1 MDDQTPAEPQDTERT
16 EAASEPQESSEIL
29 ASEETQEPVVDAAP
43 EPTEPAAE
51 AEEPVADAAPEP
63 TDPAAEPLDA
73 PSAAEPEAAPA
84 PQAPEGF
91 GAILAQFE
99 QSTATEKK
107 NDPQVGGKVSGTV
120 ISIGEDTTLVD
131 IGTKSEAVIPT
142 ADLRDKEGNVTVE
155 IGAKLEATVA
165 GRDPETNALL
175 LKRKISKN
183 AAQAEAAGEIRRAFE
198 TQMTLEGRITG
209 LNKGGLEVD
218 VAGVRCFCPIS
229 QIENRFVEDASPYV
243 GQTLTFRVLRF
254 EEPTGSNR
262 RPNIVLS
269 RRSLLQEEADVRT
282 TEVRATLSIG
292 TVITGH
298 VTSLTTYGA
307 FVDLGG
313 VEGLLHVS
321 EIGHSRLAKPED
333 ALAVGQEVEVQIIR
347 IERAADDK
355 RGERISLSRKALER
369 DPWRD
374 APGRFPERSIVHGKV
389 VRLETFGAFV
399 ELEPGLDGLLHISE
413 IGNSSGRRLQHA
425 REALS
430 VGQELSVR
438 VLGVDTARHR
448 ISLGLGDGSEDHH
461 DDDLPEPPRA
471 APAGTFGSLGDFF
484 KGRR

>member
-1 MDDQTPAEPQDTERT
+1 MDDQTPREPQETEQT
-16 EAASEPQESSEIL
+16 PVSPEAQESSEIL
-29 ASEETQEPVVDAAP
+29 ASDEPQETVEEPAP
-43 EPTEPAAE
+43 EPNTDTPEPAVE
-51 AEEPVADAAPEP
+51 D
-63 TDPAAEPLDA
+63 
-73 PSAAEPEAAPA
+73 PSAEEPEAAAAPEAPEAAVAPA
-84 PQAPEGF
+84 APEGF

-243 GQTLTFRVLRF
+243 GQTLIFRVLRF

-269 RRSLLQEEADVRT
+269 RRSLLQEEADVRAA
-282 TEVRATLSIG
+282 EVRATLSIG

-321 EIGHSRLAKPED
+321 EIGHSRLARPED

-448 ISLGLGDGSEDHH
+448 ISLGLGDGSESHP

>member
-1 MDDQTPAEPQDTERT
+1 MDDQTPE
-16 EAASEPQESSEIL
+16 EPQETHETPAPEIAQESEQI
-29 ASEETQEPVVDAAP
+29 QAAP
-43 EPTEPAAE
+43 EPQ
-51 AEEPVADAAPEP
+51 EPVADPAPDSPQETPEIQAVAEPEEPVSASAPEP
-63 TDPAAEPLDA
+63 
-73 PSAAEPEAAPA
+73 
-84 PQAPEGF
+84 PQEF
-91 GAILAQFE
+91 GDILAQFE
-99 QSTATEKK
+99 QATQTTERKK
-107 NDPQVGGKVSGTV
+107 DPEVGGKVSGTV
-120 ISIGEDTTLVD
+120 ISIGEETTLVD

-142 ADLRDKEGNVTVE
+142 ADLRDKEGNVTVAV
-155 IGAKLEATVA
+155 GARLEATVA
-165 GRDPETNALL
+165 SRDPETNTLL
-175 LKRKISKN
+175 LKRKLSKN
-183 AAQAEAAGEIRRAFE
+183 AVQAEAAAEIRRAFE
-198 TQMTLEGRITG
+198 TQITLDGRITG

-243 GQTLTFRVLRF
+243 GQTLAFRVLRF
-254 EEPTGSNR
+254 EEATGGNR

-269 RRSLLQEEADVRT
+269 RRSLLQEVADVRAA
-282 TEVRATLSIG
+282 EVRATLSIG
-292 TVITGH
+292 TVINGH

-321 EIGHSRLAKPED
+321 EIGHSRLARPED

-347 IERAADDK
+347 IEHAADDK
-355 RGERISLSRKALER
+355 RGERISLSRKSLER
-369 DPWRD
+369 DPWHD
-374 APGRFPERSIVHGKV
+374 APSRFPERSMVHGKV

-425 REALS
+425 KEALS

-448 ISLGLGDGSEDHH
+448 ISLGLGDGSESHH
-461 DDDLPEPPRA
+461 EDDLPEPPRA

>member
-1 MDDQTPAEPQDTERT
+1 MDDQTPAEPQETQRDP
-16 EAASEPQESSEIL
+16 ASSEPQESSEIQ
-29 ASEETQEPVVDAAP
+29 ASAEPQDHVADPAP
-43 EPTEPAAE
+43 EPEGARSADEPA
-51 AEEPVADAAPEP
+51 
-63 TDPAAEPLDA
+63 
-73 PSAAEPEAAPA
+73 
-84 PQAPEGF
+84 APEGF
-91 GAILAQFE
+91 GEILAQFE
-99 QSTATEKK
+99 QNNAPERK

-142 ADLRDKEGNVTVE
+142 ADLRDKEGNVTVAV
-155 IGAKLEATVA
+155 GAKLEATVA

-175 LKRKISKN
+175 LKRKVSKN
-183 AAQAEAAGEIRRAFE
+183 AAQAEAAAEIRRAFE
-198 TQMTLEGRITG
+198 NQMTLEGRITG

-254 EEPTGSNR
+254 EEPTGNNR

-269 RRSLLQEEADVRT
+269 RRSLLQEEAEARAA
-282 TEVRATLSIG
+282 EVRSTLSIG
-292 TVITGH
+292 SVITGQ
-298 VTSLTTYGA
+298 VTSLTSYGA
-307 FVDLGG
+307 FIDLGG

-321 EIGHSRLAKPED
+321 EIGHSRLARPED
-333 ALAVGQEVEVQIIR
+333 ALVVGQEVEVQIIR
-347 IERAADDK
+347 IEKGADPK

-374 APGRFPERSIVHGKV
+374 APGRYPERSIVNGRV

-413 IGNSSGRRLQHA
+413 LGSSTGRRLQHA

-448 ISLGLGDGSEDHH
+448 ISLGLGDGGDDHH
-461 DDDLPEPPRA
+461 EDDLPEPPRS

>member
-229 QIENRFVEDASPYV
+229 QIENRFVEDASPY
-243 GQTLTFRVLRF
+243 
-254 EEPTGSNR
+254 
-262 RPNIVLS
+262 
-269 RRSLLQEEADVRT
+269 
-282 TEVRATLSIG
+282 
-292 TVITGH
+292 
-298 VTSLTTYGA
+298 
-307 FVDLGG
+307 
-313 VEGLLHVS
+313 
-321 EIGHSRLAKPED
+321 
-333 ALAVGQEVEVQIIR
+333 
-347 IERAADDK
+347 
-355 RGERISLSRKALER
+355 
-369 DPWRD
+369 
-374 APGRFPERSIVHGKV
+374 
-389 VRLETFGAFV
+389 
-399 ELEPGLDGLLHISE
+399 
-413 IGNSSGRRLQHA
+413 
-425 REALS
+425 
-430 VGQELSVR
+430 
-438 VLGVDTARHR
+438 
-448 ISLGLGDGSEDHH
+448 
-461 DDDLPEPPRA
+461 
-471 APAGTFGSLGDFF
+471 
-484 KGRR
+484 

>member
-1 MDDQTPAEPQDTERT
+1 MDDQTPQEPE
-16 EAASEPQESSEIL
+16 ENHEVPASAEPQESSEIL
-29 ASEETQEPVVDAAP
+29 ASDEPQ
-43 EPTEPAAE
+43 
-51 AEEPVADAAPEP
+51 EPVADSAPETPPQEADEPLEAEATESAEPAAPAAAPE
-63 TDPAAEPLDA
+63 
-73 PSAAEPEAAPA
+73 A
-84 PQAPEGF
+84 PQEF
-91 GAILAQFE
+91 GEILAQFE
-99 QSTATEKK
+99 QNSPPERK
-107 NDPQVGGKVSGTV
+107 NDPQVGCKVSGTV
-120 ISIGEDTTLVD
+120 ISIGEETTLVD

-155 IGAKLEATVA
+155 IGGKIEATVA
-165 GRDPETNALL
+165 GRDPDTNSLL
-175 LKRKISKN
+175 LKRKMSKN
-183 AAQAEAAGEIRRAFE
+183 AAQAEAAAEIRRAFE
-198 TQMTLEGRITG
+198 SQMTLEGRITG

-269 RRSLLQEEADVRT
+269 RRSLLQEEAEERAA
-282 TEVRATLSIG
+282 EIRATLSIG

-321 EIGHSRLAKPED
+321 EIGHSRLARPED

-369 DPWRD
+369 DPWND
-374 APGRFPERSIVHGKV
+374 APERFPERSIVHGKV

-413 IGNSSGRRLQHA
+413 IGSNSGRRLQHA

-438 VLGVDTARHR
+438 ILGVDTARHR
-448 ISLGLGDGSEDHH
+448 ISLGLGDGSESHP